1 MPTERSRYFVFTNW
15 NVDFDYNRAMGR
27 LQYVRYG
34 EETCPDTG
42 RPHHQGWCYTKEKYS
57 IRQVALALRDLND
70 ERIAWVKIMRASEAA
85 NDNYTGKDGIVHEKG
100 RRPNPGARTDLAT
113 AYSLV
118 QQGRNVREVV
128 FNAPHLAQY
137 RRQLEYIQDI
147 SQYLQSRNFQ
157 TTCDWIWG
165 PTGVGKSRYVMEQ
178 IQDKSY
184 YRYTERWWDT

>member
-85 NDNYTGKDGIVHEKG
+85 NDNYTGKDGIVH
-100 RRPNPGARTDLAT
+100 
-113 AYSLV
+113 Y
-118 QQGRNVREVV
+118 
-128 FNAPHLAQY
+128 QY
-137 RRQLEYIQDI
+137 RLYNTSVIRPHEWVVYVRPRTLTCSARQRLLEIRLREFVSHAQTEL
-147 SQYLQSRNFQ
+147 SLPLQ
-157 TTCDWIWG
+157 
-165 PTGVGKSRYVMEQ
+165 VEA
-178 IQDKSY
+178 
-184 YRYTERWWDT
+184 